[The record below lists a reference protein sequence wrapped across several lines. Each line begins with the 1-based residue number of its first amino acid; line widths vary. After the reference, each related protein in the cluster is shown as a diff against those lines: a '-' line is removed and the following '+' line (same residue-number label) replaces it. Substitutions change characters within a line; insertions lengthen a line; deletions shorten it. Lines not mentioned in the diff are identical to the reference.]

1 MRNMFSGNVQK
12 EIPKSLGD
20 CIKPDSVSSNLWV
33 WCERLEKLGEILF
46 WLLIIGG
53 LIFSIGAS
61 IVEKEVV
68 VKEATY
74 WREAE
79 TEIKKVF
86 NIEIFVPLLTE
97 IALYAFIEY
106 CTYHIVALL
115 IGALASI
122 VQHTKITAEIAL
134 YNVQNNK
141 TKEKPIAKV
150 QNNIKNTTITEDNSI
165 VTNGISNMDT
175 KPNVIICS
183 ECGFEQPSGRAMCWK
198 CGVRFKEN
206 DKGDIHHQWRCDG
219 CGNLR
224 TQTPCEYCGK
234 E

>member
-74 WREAE
+74 WRV
-79 TEIKKVF
+79 TRFLRFRPPFTVTCF
-86 NIEIFVPLLTE
+86 S
-97 IALYAFIEY
+97 
-106 CTYHIVALL
+106 
-115 IGALASI
+115 SI
-122 VQHTKITAEIAL
+122 
-134 YNVQNNK
+134 
-141 TKEKPIAKV
+141 
-150 QNNIKNTTITEDNSI
+150 
-165 VTNGISNMDT
+165 
-175 KPNVIICS
+175 
-183 ECGFEQPSGRAMCWK
+183 
-198 CGVRFKEN
+198 
-206 DKGDIHHQWRCDG
+206 
-219 CGNLR
+219 
-224 TQTPCEYCGK
+224 
-234 E
+234 